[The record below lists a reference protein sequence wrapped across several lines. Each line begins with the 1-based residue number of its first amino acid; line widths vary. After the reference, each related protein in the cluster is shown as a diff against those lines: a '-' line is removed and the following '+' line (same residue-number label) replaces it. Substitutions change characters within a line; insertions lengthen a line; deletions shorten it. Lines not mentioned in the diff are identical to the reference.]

1 MHNFNDPT
9 TLTFDTSVELSL
21 SDENDISNENDEVLD
36 LCSFWEPEF
45 GFEKGKHWR
54 NISDIEVP
62 LSTWRWESPIRADE
76 LFQ

>member
-36 LCSFWEPEF
+36 LCSF
-45 GFEKGKHWR
+45 
-54 NISDIEVP
+54 
-62 LSTWRWESPIRADE
+62 
-76 LFQ
+76 